1 MKNRRF
7 AFSFSHFQ
15 MCLLIYRFKSQ
26 SFGFY
31 LRSIKQKGWFQ
42 SLMNKQCPFSEML
55 HGSLNNA
62 QAAINQ

>member
-15 MCLLIYRFKSQ
+15 MCLLIYSFKSQ
-26 SFGFY
+26 SFHFEP
-31 LRSIKQKGWFQ
+31 RSIKQKGWFEI
-42 SLMNKQCPFSEML
+42 LMNKQCPFSEML